1 MRCWPLRSDTPARA
15 ATWPLPAVV
24 VTPVGSEGPFSISSE
39 RNIPVNALLTL
50 AAARSQQSE
59 PRYIALFAG
68 TEAGILPIYEQAG
81 HELGLRLAE
90 QRIGL
95 VVEGNPT
102 PSGVLHAVM
111 MPVLAAGLPVIQVV
125 ATDQAPAPLVRTFR
139 RWEVADRTQG
149 RRVMLERAAAVL
161 FLPGGLDCCLAVL
174 EAIQALLIE
183 MPGKKPLGLCN
194 TGQFFLPLI
203 RLLTQLEASA
213 FLSAGWRQSVSWAD
227 RPKALLADLFSDPC
241 FWREPL
247 VQVFEGRIEL

>member
-1 MRCWPLRSDTPARA
+1 M
-15 ATWPLPAVV
+15 
-24 VTPVGSEGPFSISSE
+24 
-39 RNIPVNALLTL
+39 NAL
-50 AAARSQQSE
+50 AAARPQQSK

-68 TEAGILPIYEQAG
+68 TEAGILPAYELAG
-81 HELGLRLAE
+81 YELGHLLAE

-95 VVEGNPT
+95 LVEGNPT

-125 ATDQAPAPLVRTFR
+125 TTDESPTPLVRSFQ

-149 RRVMLERAAAVL
+149 RGVMLVQADAVL

-174 EAIQALLIE
+174 ETIQALLLE
-183 MPGKKPLGLCN
+183 MPGKPLGLCN

-203 RLLTQLEASA
+203 NLLMHLEASA

-227 RPKALLADLFSDPC
+227 RPRALLAHLFSHPC
-241 FWREPL
+241 FRCEPL
-247 VQVFEGRIEL
+247 VQVFEGGSEL